1 MADHDFGTALQMVI
15 LDPENNKV
23 GVNEESMKVLAANLN
38 SLKADKVSLVSVMG
52 AYRGGKSFILDIFL
66 RYLRWEDSVTAA
78 GGTPPGPREA
88 EFPREKGGAYPTP
101 DWLLHGGEQL
111 EGVEDEN
118 GKQNGHGFK
127 TKGGMDTCTEGVW
140 IWSKPF
146 LRVINGVRVAL
157 LVMDTQGAWDGDL
170 TPKQSATIFGLTAV
184 LSSKLIYNVKQQ
196 IDEARVENLAYFM
209 EFARSALRAQAE
221 NENVGLEKEEL
232 ERPFQQLEFLIRDWQ
247 NYKGSATME
256 ECRIMATNHMNKFM
270 NVNSKSIGA
279 TAETLQNM
287 FRGIDVNCL
296 PHPGLFIQ
304 REDNWSLRQLES
316 DFVRHLDHYVT
327 GVFKGKLEPVK
338 ILGNELTPLTFCMV
352 VQQFVHGFQDAAPEA
367 TTFCE
372 AMRVSTVLLVKES
385 IMADYEK
392 KMKDVLKKN
401 KSGLDPVEFDNI
413 LQDVYAQVESHFRS
427 LHIFGTEETRQETW
441 QTIQGNLAEMC
452 TRFQTDNARAL
463 ERGLVG
469 FAPIVLVAMLLFF
482 LDRAS
487 DFTCDWWSTTC
498 SELSKLFLII
508 YCLIA
513 VYVGGF
519 VYLFYNKSGKVSTAA
534 ATAELWKEMWKVG
547 HQYSDR
553 LMGKSG
559 ESNEG
564 DSGFSRS
571 SSKKLA

>member
-196 IDEARVENLAYFM
+196 IDEASGWSEWERHQTTSQELCELFQRCWFRWSIAMLQRVWVVIVAVRYLLRCDCFTVLRFLLCSDDCLFRAAAAAEVMGATRKHGNSNIQNDGSAG
-209 EFARSALRAQAE
+209 EQVTRPRSFRKCRWICHAAIGKLTTNVLDLNVSRSLRA
-221 NENVGLEKEEL
+221 
-232 ERPFQQLEFLIRDWQ
+232 
-247 NYKGSATME
+247 
-256 ECRIMATNHMNKFM
+256 C
-270 NVNSKSIGA
+270 
-279 TAETLQNM
+279 
-287 FRGIDVNCL
+287 
-296 PHPGLFIQ
+296 
-304 REDNWSLRQLES
+304 
-316 DFVRHLDHYVT
+316 
-327 GVFKGKLEPVK
+327 
-338 ILGNELTPLTFCMV
+338 V
-352 VQQFVHGFQDAAPEA
+352 V
-367 TTFCE
+367 
-372 AMRVSTVLLVKES
+372 S
-385 IMADYEK
+385 
-392 KMKDVLKKN
+392 
-401 KSGLDPVEFDNI
+401 
-413 LQDVYAQVESHFRS
+413 
-427 LHIFGTEETRQETW
+427 
-441 QTIQGNLAEMC
+441 
-452 TRFQTDNARAL
+452 
-463 ERGLVG
+463 
-469 FAPIVLVAMLLFF
+469 
-482 LDRAS
+482 
-487 DFTCDWWSTTC
+487 
-498 SELSKLFLII
+498 
-508 YCLIA
+508 CLI
-513 VYVGGF
+513 
-519 VYLFYNKSGKVSTAA
+519 
-534 ATAELWKEMWKVG
+534 
-547 HQYSDR
+547 
-553 LMGKSG
+553 
-559 ESNEG
+559 
-564 DSGFSRS
+564 
-571 SSKKLA
+571 